1 MEKRVH
7 CCSNNH
13 RMKKFVFGAL
23 VIAAG
28 GLLLAFN
35 MGYLPIMYKP
45 IVFSWQSLLIA
56 LGITNLFNREG
67 RVFGLILMGVGT
79 FFMIPLI
86 HGFSFSFVSVFWPVL
101 LIFLGLLIIIKRSTA
116 HRFHHRMHGK
126 IHGKDCRRQAFKLED
141 GFIEESNI
149 FSGTKR
155 IIDPV
160 EFKGGRISN
169 IFGGTEL
176 DLTHVTLAE
185 GRNVL
190 EIECV
195 FGGIS
200 LIVPADWNVQIAIE
214 SVLGGFTD
222 KRRSIN
228 PTPDQNRV
236 LVIKGS
242 AIFGGGDIKNY

>member
-1 MEKRVH
+1 MEKRVQ
-7 CCSNNH
+7 CCSNNR

-35 MGYLPIMYKP
+35 MGYLPMMYKP
-45 IVFSWQSLLIA
+45 VVFSWQSLLIA
-56 LGITNLFNREG
+56 LGLINVFNREG
-67 RVFGLILMGVGT
+67 RVFGLILMAVGT

-101 LIFLGLLIIIKRSTA
+101 LIFMGFVIIIKRGVS
-116 HRFHHRMHGK
+116 HRCHDK
-126 IHGKDCRRQAFKLED
+126 IHERVHMHHGNAHGFSLEN

-149 FSGTKR
+149 FSGNKR

-160 EFKGGRISN
+160 EFKGGKISN

-176 DLTHVTLAE
+176 DLTRTSLAE

-190 EIECV
+190 EISCI
-195 FGGIS
+195 FGGVS
-200 LIVPADWNVQIAIE
+200 LIIPADWNVQI
-214 SVLGGFTD
+214 SVETILGGFAD
-222 KRRSIN
+222 KRRAVN
-228 PTPDQNRV
+228 PAPDPNRV

-242 AIFGGGDIKNY
+242 AIFGGGDIKSY